1 MVWEDVSSCFFFN
14 PHGFCWEALIWS
26 HSQWKSSP
34 SNEGADF
41 ADAKAAH
48 TTPRTRPF
56 CGGSSRKNALEPETV
71 GLKGE
76 ISHCKRAFWV
86 FSEKVQGNPH
96 GNLARYIFFPQTFNF
111 PKSWVIWWGIRVMS
125 NDLTVIHPNGI
136 EGAIFKGT
144 PWSPSVEFGT
154 STQAASFTRKAA
166 MFNTH
171 QFENRWGVE
180 KCVIPHVNWP
190 PYLCI
195 NIR

>member
-1 MVWEDVSSCFFFN
+1 M
-14 PHGFCWEALIWS
+14 
-26 HSQWKSSP
+26 KSSP

-41 ADAKAAH
+41 VDAKAAH

-76 ISHCKRAFWV
+76 FSHCKRAFLV
-86 FSEKVQGNPH
+86 FPEKVQGNPH
-96 GNLARYIFFPQTFNF
+96 GNLARYFFFPQTFNF

-144 PWSPSVEFGT
+144 P
-154 STQAASFTRKAA
+154 
-166 MFNTH
+166 
-171 QFENRWGVE
+171 
-180 KCVIPHVNWP
+180 
-190 PYLCI
+190 
-195 NIR
+195 